1 MYHFLCIQS
10 IWNREI
16 QMYKGFL
23 KHIKTKYN
31 GINAFDGR
39 NSNQKFGMN
48 RILYNFSITKL
59 KP

>member
-1 MYHFLCIQS
+1 
-10 IWNREI
+10 
-16 QMYKGFL
+16 MYKGFL